1 MPTITFSLNDLENLV
16 GKKLGIEKVQECAH
30 LCKGDVD
37 SYDKDSGEVKIDFG
51 DTNLPY
57 LWSVE
62 GFARFIKNY
71 LGIVK
76 GIPPLIIEKGNYD
89 ILVDKNISCIRP
101 FIAGFVARGRTIDDY
116 LLKQMI
122 QLQEKLAD
130 NYGRKRQKASIGLY
144 SYRRIKFPIHYKA
157 VEPESISF
165 VPLESE
171 KKLNLLQIIAQH
183 PKGKEYG
190 PILRNCSKY
199 PILIDDNNEV
209 LSFPPIINSN
219 FTGRMEIGD
228 DSLFLEVT
236 GTDEGH
242 ISIIVN
248 IFAYA
253 LFERGFTICSVNV
266 RHFNKNAVFPKLTR
280 ETLDLD
286 KNTVKSLFG
295 LDLKQTEIKVL
306 LEKAQYSL
314 KNSKIEIPPYR
325 ADIMHFRD
333 VAEDIGIIYGYNKI
347 EGKPLSTFTIGETS
361 DLIKF
366 IDKVREILV
375 GLGYQ
380 EAMSSIL
387 SNKNLLY
394 SKMNISD
401 FGTIEIGEFMS
412 ETYSCVRSWIIP
424 NLMDLLS
431 KNKHVSFP
439 QKTFEEGLVNIRKGS
454 DIFEYSRIAIA
465 SSHETANYTEARQA
479 LDLIF
484 ASFGLK
490 YEIEEEEHGSFISGR
505 VGRAIVNGRKVA
517 YLGEISPQ
525 VLSNFGL
532 EMPVCAFELN
542 LSELFE
548 EIKKK

>member
-1 MPTITFSLNDLENLV
+1 MPTITFSLKDLENLA

-30 LCKGDVD
+30 LCKGDMD
-37 SYDKDSGEVKIDFG
+37 GYDKYSDVVKIDFG

-71 LGIVK
+71 LGIEK
-76 GIPPLIIEKGNYD
+76 GIPPIKIEKGNYE
-89 ILVDKNISCIRP
+89 ILADKNVADVRP
-101 FIAGFVARGRTIDDY
+101 FIAGFVAKGRAIDDY
-116 LLKQMI
+116 LLKQLI

-144 SYRRIKFPIHYKA
+144 SYKRIKFPIHYRA
-157 VEPESISF
+157 VNPESVAF

-199 PILIDDNNEV
+199 PIMIDENNEV

-236 GTDEGH
+236 GTDEEH
-242 ISIIVN
+242 ISIIIN

-253 LFERGFTICSVNV
+253 LFERGFTIYSVNV
-266 RHFNKNAVFPKLTR
+266 RHPKKSAFFPRLTR
-280 ETLDLD
+280 ETIELD
-286 KNTVKSLFG
+286 KGSVKSLFG
-295 LDLKQTEIKVL
+295 LDLNQSELKIL

-325 ADIMHFRD
+325 SDIMHFRD
-333 VAEDIGIIYGYNKI
+333 VAEDIGIIYGYDKI
-347 EGKPLSTFTIGETS
+347 DGKHLSTFTIGETS
-361 DLIKF
+361 ELVKF

-380 EAMSSIL
+380 EAMSPIL

-394 SKMNISD
+394 KRMNMED
-401 FGTIEIGEFMS
+401 TGTIEIQEFMS
-412 ETYSCVRSWIIP
+412 ETYSCVRSWILP
-424 NLMDLLS
+424 NLVDILS

-439 QKTFEEGLVNIRKGS
+439 QKIFEEGLVNVRKGS
-454 DIFEYSRIAIA
+454 DIFEYSRIAVV

-479 LDLIF
+479 LDRIF

-490 YEIEEEEHGSFISGR
+490 YEIEETEHGSFISGR

-517 YLGEISPQ
+517 YLGGILPQ

-542 LSELFE
+542 LTELFE
-548 EIKKK
+548 MVEKK